1 LRRFPVVTEIPSGT
15 VDSYEWA
22 ILEGN
27 GYDLITTVVTVGPT
41 LTRSLPYPGEVQ
53 RVRVR
58 GRFIHI
64 AYYALRDEAGAY
76 QGTLEVSQDITEL
89 RALEGERR
97 LLDEG

>member
-1 LRRFPVVTEIPSGT
+1 MTEIPSGT

-22 ILEGN
+22 ILEEN

-58 GRFIHI
+58 GRDTDVPTSPLTP
-64 AYYALRDEAGAY
+64 LRG
-76 QGTLEVSQDITEL
+76 G
-89 RALEGERR
+89 EGNLHPGRGCCGPAVVVR
-97 LLDEG
+97 